1 MIQREVVNMAIR
13 RKKKRNIKLSTRD
26 LIVQEAEN
34 LITKHGIDG
43 LVLDEIAENLGIRR
57 PSIYT
62 HFGGRDGILAAVAE
76 RAFSNLGEQFQIDSS
91 KSPTSQIKNGVL
103 QLVRFLRENPAYD
116 RLIMRDAATP
126 GGMSALNK
134 VLGFPED
141 VKNPG
146 LMAPLFKSINQ
157 IIKSGVKDGSFRKMD
172 SQFFFNVLL
181 GAIIVDQTHPR
192 RHLKNLETEMVDLT
206 LRILA
211 K

>member
-1 MIQREVVNMAIR
+1 MAIR

-26 LIVQEAEN
+26 LIIVETEK
-34 LITKHGIDG
+34 LIAKHGIDG
-43 LVLDEIAENLGIRR
+43 LLLDEIADNLGIRR

-62 HFGGRDGILAAVAE
+62 HFGGRDGILAVVAE
-76 RAFSNLGEQFQIDSS
+76 RAFSKLGEQFQFDPE
-91 KSPTSQIKNGVL
+91 KSPEVQIKKGVL

-116 RLIMRDAATP
+116 RLILRDAATP

-146 LMAPLFKSINQ
+146 LLAPLFKRIEQ
-157 IIKSGVKDGSFRKMD
+157 IIRSGIKEGSFRKMD

-192 RHLKNLETEMVDLT
+192 RHVKNLEKEMTDLA
-206 LRILA
+206 LAILA
-211 K
+211 KRN